1 MTSNGRT
8 PADVRRELEDER
20 DQLAGAV
27 EDLRRE
33 VHEVTDVKKR
43 LRKNLPLATAVALG
57 AGFLLAG
64 GVGATFRRFTGRR

>member
-8 PADVRRELEDER
+8 PADVRRELDAER

-27 EDLRRE
+27 EELRRE

-57 AGFLLAG
+57 AGFVLAG
-64 GVGATFRRFTGRR
+64 GVGATFRRFAGRR

>member
-8 PADVRRELEDER
+8 PADVRRELDEER

-27 EDLRRE
+27 EELRRE

>member
-8 PADVRRELEDER
+8 PADVRRELDEER

-64 GVGATFRRFTGRR
+64 GVGATFRRFTRR

>member
-8 PADVRRELEDER
+8 PADVRRELDAER

-33 VHEVTDVKKR
+33 VHDVTDVRKR
-43 LRKNLPLATAVALG
+43 IRKNLPLATAVALG

-64 GVGATFRRFTGRR
+64 GVGATFRRMSGRR

>member
-1 MTSNGRT
+1 VTSNGRT
-8 PADVRRELEDER
+8 PADVRRELDAER

-33 VHEVTDVKKR
+33 VHDVTDVRKR
-43 LRKNLPLATAVALG
+43 IRKNLPLATAVALG

-64 GVGATFRRFTGRR
+64 GVGATFRRMSGRR

>member
-8 PADVRRELEDER
+8 PADVRRELDAER

-43 LRKNLPLATAVALG
+43 LRRNLPLATAVALG
-57 AGFLLAG
+57 AGFVLAG
-64 GVGATFRRFTGRR
+64 GVGATFRRISGR